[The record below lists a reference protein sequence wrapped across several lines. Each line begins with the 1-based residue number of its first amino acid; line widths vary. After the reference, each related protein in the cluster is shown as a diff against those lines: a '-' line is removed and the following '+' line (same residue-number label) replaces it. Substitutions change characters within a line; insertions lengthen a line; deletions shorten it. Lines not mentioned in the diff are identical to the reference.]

1 MPLSCDLH
9 WFSSHAP
16 LLKLTSGVI
25 HFCSVYHDRG
35 VWRTGEGSRALQATV
50 MFSMHLLAPEGTV
63 TLGLN
68 SALFLWGALQPNTWC
83 VKLSANKTIQ

>member
-1 MPLSCDLH
+1 MLLSCDLH
-9 WFSSHAP
+9 WLGSHAP

-25 HFCSVYHDRG
+25 HFPGVYHDRG
-35 VWRTGEGSRALQATV
+35 VWRGREGSRPLQATV

-68 SALFLWGALQPNTWC
+68 AALFL
-83 VKLSANKTIQ
+83 